1 MKAAFVS
8 LLTLAVIVAVGVVA
22 FAQEKKEE
30 KKEVE
35 LKGTIACPKCSK
47 WVDEKIHGKKCMNA
61 IKVKE
66 KKDGKDV
73 EVIYVL
79 IDKGKA
85 ETYHVC
91 TGAKTGSV
99 KGVVTKKGEQLYI
112 TPTKDGV
119 KVD

>member
-8 LLTLAVIVAVGVVA
+8 LLTVAVVVAVGVVA
-22 FAQEKKEE
+22 FAEEKKDE

-47 WVDEKIHGKKCMNA
+47 WVDEKVHGKKCMNA

-66 KKDGKDV
+66 GDK
-73 EVIYVL
+73 EVIYVF

-85 ETYHVC
+85 EPYHVC
-91 TGAKTGSV
+91 TGSKTGSV
-99 KGVVTKKGEQLYI
+99 KGVVSKKGEQLYI
-112 TPTKDGV
+112 TPTKDSV